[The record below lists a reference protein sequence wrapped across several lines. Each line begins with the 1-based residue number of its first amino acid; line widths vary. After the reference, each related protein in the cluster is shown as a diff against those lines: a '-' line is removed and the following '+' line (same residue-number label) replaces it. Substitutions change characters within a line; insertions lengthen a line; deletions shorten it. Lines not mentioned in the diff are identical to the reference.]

1 VSLTLGITK
10 LIQEVGYTT
19 LLPSIIARE
28 GLIKGNSRLLLANS
42 MISSVAPTL
51 GAALVKL
58 LSPALALVGS
68 TGTSLIACSALLR
81 LPRSHGHPQVTRKR
95 HFLQEIGEGMRTLFA
110 SRLLRPMTISSCA
123 GAFAVGIQA
132 ALLIVLLS
140 RGLALPTLMVGLIVS
155 ANAMAMAVGSLISPW
170 VSNSFGVGRSVILG
184 NSITAFAYGTLAIA
198 AFVQSAELSVLALV
212 MSGFGTSFYIV
223 NQTSI
228 RQSVTPPALMARV
241 HASRRF
247 VVFSFLPL
255 GSLTGGLVADEYSLA
270 ASLSIACLFMTIA
283 ALITLFSPLRHRSLQ
298 LTTETGAS

>member
-1 VSLTLGITK
+1 
-10 LIQEVGYTT
+10 
-19 LLPSIIARE
+19 
-28 GLIKGNSRLLLANS
+28 
-42 MISSVAPTL
+42 
-51 GAALVKL
+51 
-58 LSPALALVGS
+58 
-68 TGTSLIACSALLR
+68 
-81 LPRSHGHPQVTRKR
+81 
-95 HFLQEIGEGMRTLFA
+95 
-110 SRLLRPMTISSCA
+110 
-123 GAFAVGIQA
+123 
-132 ALLIVLLS
+132 
-140 RGLALPTLMVGLIVS
+140 
-155 ANAMAMAVGSLISPW
+155 MAMAVGSLISPW